1 MDSAW
6 IYYLFAVLL
15 LLANASSWCLTLL
28 TLPGNWMIVVFTAV
42 FAWFFPIEVGPG
54 ISWVTVA
61 ILAGLAVL
69 GEIFEAVTGAAGAA
83 KQGGSRRSMF
93 LAVIGAVLGSLGG
106 AIIGVP
112 VPIIGS
118 AVAAIF
124 GGAIGAFAGAILGEQ
139 WKGRSWEKRM
149 EVGRAAFFGRI
160 FGTVGKLAIGAI
172 MVVIATVD
180 SFV

>member
-1 MDSAW
+1 MTNKYTDTRGHAAQVRFKREFFG
-6 IYYLFAVLL
+6 FAGRPADFLQTSCRL
-15 LLANASSWCLTLL
+15 
-28 TLPGNWMIVVFTAV
+28 GRR
-42 FAWFFPIEVGPG
+42 G
-54 ISWVTVA
+54 
-61 ILAGLAVL
+61 AG
-69 GEIFEAVTGAAGAA
+69 TNN
-83 KQGGSRRSMF
+83 RRRD
-93 LAVIGAVLGSLGG
+93 ILGSLGG
-106 AIIGVP
+106 AIIGLP

-124 GGAIGAFAGAILGEQ
+124 GGAMGAFAGAILGEQ